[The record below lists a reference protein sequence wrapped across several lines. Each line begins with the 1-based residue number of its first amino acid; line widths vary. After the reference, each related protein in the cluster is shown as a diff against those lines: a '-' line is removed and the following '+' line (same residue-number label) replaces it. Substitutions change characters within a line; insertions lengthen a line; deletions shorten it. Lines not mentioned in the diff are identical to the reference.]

1 MSMRINIEN
10 ILKSQ
15 DDIFDGLIRKLTDNN
30 IKESIRELE
39 LKEAEVD
46 TVLFD
51 AINLILRDIRD
62 EESYISR
69 LLYQIFKFEIKKN
82 IRREQLIILG
92 SQLKS
97 QHITLKKDIYRINS
111 SIANINSTEK
121 NLERLR
127 KAFMDKNMFI
137 FDQGILQKSQFYIKK
152 LTTKSRELE
161 SYKLSLKNRAN
172 SLNCTEKSYHNLF
185 KKIPRYHEL
194 QEDSYLFLLKK
205 SV

>member
-1 MSMRINIEN
+1 MRINIEN